1 MPQESWKSL
10 QPLRIPPG
18 WTFLFHKLEDVEP
31 EDVPKDDEL
40 WLEVFTQDIMYLYA
54 NVQRKRNK
62 QIEKQ
67 KLAIDLGWYPDG
79 EPDGAFRMV
88 ALLNDDWEAPLLEFS
103 SRSKA
108 EVVEKLESWLF
119 KEFFSLQFIED
130 VFRKEFSKGN
140 CN

>member
-10 QPLRIPPG
+10 QPLRVPPG
-18 WTFLFHKLEDVEP
+18 WTFLFNKFEDVEP
-31 EDVPKDDEL
+31 EELSEDDEL
-40 WLEVFTQDIMYLYA
+40 WLDAFTQDIMYLYA

-67 KLAIDLGWYPDG
+67 KLAIDLVWYPDG

-88 ALLNDDWEAPLLEFS
+88 ALLNDDWKAPLLEFS

-108 EVVEKLESWLF
+108 EVVERLESWLF
-119 KEFFSLQFIED
+119 KEFHPLHFIEED
-130 VFRKEFSKGN
+130 VFRKRFSKGN
-140 CN
+140 